1 MSGGAYEFSG
11 LGLSPIRPG
20 QTVLVTGRGPTAS
33 ALARRLTL
41 AGQDDGEG
49 SIFVSTRTTARS
61 LLSDFEATDPAV
73 NLDHVGVVDA
83 TGRAERDLD
92 TPALLKSVN
101 STGDLTGISIGLSV
115 LTTGLNKRNV
125 DRIRTCIDSLSLLLL
140 YAEFRTIVRFV
151 HALRGRIDVSN
162 GLGVVVL
169 DESMHDPQ
177 VLFALESICDGRIEV
192 RREPGGFELRTEG
205 LPNQPTEWQP
215 VDL

>member
-1 MSGGAYEFSG
+1 VSGDAYAFPG
-11 LGLSPIRPG
+11 LGLAPIRQG

-49 SIFVSTRTTARS
+49 SIFVSTRTTVRS
-61 LLSDFEATDPAV
+61 LLSDFEATDPDA
-73 NLDHVGVVDA
+73 NLEHVGVVDA
-83 TGRAERDLD
+83 TGRADREFD

-115 LTTGLNKRNV
+115 LRTGLNERNV

-151 HALRGRIDVSN
+151 HTLRGRIDVTD

-169 DESMHDPQ
+169 NESMHDPQ
-177 VLFALESICDGRIEV
+177 VLFALESICDGKIEV
-192 RREPGGFELRTEG
+192 RRETDGFELRTER
-205 LPNQPTEWQP
+205 LPNQPTDWMP
-215 VDL
+215 VDR